1 MRYTTVMDLT
11 DFPSIY
17 RNINARLI
25 YLHMALHAGY
35 HDYDRDILRMSIR
48 QIAATSG
55 VSVSATRHALALL
68 EKARLIKRN
77 GDYWSVVK
85 WFQEPTITQR
95 KQQPYIVKQQTS
107 SQSYTE
113 RERAARQERERMAAI
128 DAERTARERAEREE
142 LLKQNKT
149 TFMVYYEQQL
159 ELAKNGDPDAARIV
173 ERHREMYEL
182 HKRKFN

>member
-1 MRYTTVMDLT
+1 MDLT

-68 EKARLIKRN
+68 EKARLINRN

-95 KQQPYIVKQQTS
+95 KQHPYIVKQQTA
-107 SQSYTE
+107 SQSYAE
-113 RERAARQERERMAAI
+113 RERAARQERERIAAI
-128 DAERTARERAEREE
+128 DAEKTARERAEREE
-142 LLKQNKT
+142 LFKQNKT
-149 TFMVYYEQQL
+149 TFMVYYERQV
-159 ELAKNGDPDAARIV
+159 ELAKNGDENAAKIV
-173 ERHREMYEL
+173 ERHREMYEE